1 MQARIRPANER
12 DADAA
17 AALMAQLS
25 EHCRGAA
32 ASCVAER
39 FRAILTLPNQAV
51 FVAEDDAGQVMGL
64 LLLSH
69 RPTLWHSGPS
79 ALIEDIVVDERA
91 RGQGMGRALIEAG
104 FSWAKSHGCSE
115 MEVTTEEENGA
126 SQAFFQS
133 LGFEGGGVLLER
145 KFDT

>member
-1 MQARIRPANER
+1 M
-12 DADAA
+12 
-17 AALMAQLS
+17 
-25 EHCRGAA
+25 
-32 ASCVAER
+32 
-39 FRAILTLPNQAV
+39 
-51 FVAEDDAGQVMGL
+51 AEDDAGQVMGL

-91 RGQGMGRALIEAG
+91 RGQGVGRALIEAG
-104 FSWAKSHGCSE
+104 LGWARSHGCSE

-133 LGFEGGGVLLER
+133 LGFEGAGLLLER
-145 KFDT
+145 EFED